1 MPDLDI
7 AGKSVSYHFANA
19 FRLIRGH
26 QDDVAVA
33 AAVRR
38 GLAKHAASGGLPG
51 LKERARIAAG
61 VRGSAY
67 GQAVIQSQQMVIADG
82 GSRNA
87 HIVHRAL
94 TRMLI
99 DGNRP
104 TNVAEAELLIA
115 RYAVEL
121 LLEHR
126 LLSGARVDPDVGMTY
141 DEFAAFEGRLQ
152 QLIAADVESVARQL
166 VEDPTGQSV
175 RVPPTPK
182 SQQRRHPST
191 REVLAQEL

>member
-7 AGKSVSYHFANA
+7 VGKSVSFHFANA
-19 FRLIRGH
+19 FRLIRGR

-38 GLAKHAASGGLPG
+38 GLAKHALSGGLPG

-61 VRGSAY
+61 IGAGAY
-67 GQAVIQSQQMVIADG
+67 GQAVIQSQQMVISDG

-94 TRMLI
+94 TRLLI

-126 LLSGARVDPDVGMTY
+126 LLSGARVDADVGMTY
-141 DEFAAFEGRLQ
+141 DEFAAFEGRLH
-152 QLIAADVESVARQL
+152 QLITADVESVARQL
-166 VEDPTGQSV
+166 VQDPTGQSV

-182 SQQRRHPST
+182 AQRRRVPST
-191 REVLAQEL
+191 GDVLAQEV